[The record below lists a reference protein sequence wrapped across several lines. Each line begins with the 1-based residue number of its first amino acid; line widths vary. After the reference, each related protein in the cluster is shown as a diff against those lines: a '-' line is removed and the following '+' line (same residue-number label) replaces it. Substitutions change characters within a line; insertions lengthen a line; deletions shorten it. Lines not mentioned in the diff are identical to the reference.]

1 MHFLFKDVVSGDF
14 TNEDLQL
21 FVQLDDVDILS
32 AIKQWQFHED
42 PILSNLSVRLLRRQ
56 LPKIKVQLEPV
67 SEAIV
72 AIYRAQAIS
81 LFGVDESLVH
91 HFVKT
96 GELENN
102 AYRTDGGGIRI
113 LRKNGEVVDVADA
126 SDNYNLSSL
135 MDTVK
140 KHYVTFW
147 EN

>member
-1 MHFLFKDVVSGDF
+1 V
-14 TNEDLQL
+14 
-21 FVQLDDVDILS
+21 
-32 AIKQWQFHED
+32 
-42 PILSNLSVRLLRRQ
+42 
-56 LPKIKVQLEPV
+56 
-67 SEAIV
+67 
-72 AIYRAQAIS
+72 
-81 LFGVDESLVH
+81 FGVDESLVH